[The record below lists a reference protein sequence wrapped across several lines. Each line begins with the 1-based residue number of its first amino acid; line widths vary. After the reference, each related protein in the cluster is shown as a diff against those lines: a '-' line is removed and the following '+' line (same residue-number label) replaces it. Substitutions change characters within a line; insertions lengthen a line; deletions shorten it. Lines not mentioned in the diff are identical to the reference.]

1 MLFWGQ
7 PVEMPQVD
15 YYANWLYV
23 KDIVRAYLLA
33 VQAPRPEHI
42 IFNVGG
48 FVYRCSEVVEL
59 LKKLVPEVPGRQKD
73 IPHCS
78 IYALN
83 QNRAKEEFGYEP
95 VYTLEEA
102 VKDYIKT
109 MEELGDQYKLAW
121 SAYKVTPLL

>member
-33 VQAPRPEHI
+33 AQVPQHEHI
-42 IFNVGG
+42 IYNVGG

-59 LKKLVPEVPGRQKD
+59 LKKIVPDVLIRQHV

-78 IYALN
+78 IYALF
-83 QNRAKEEFGYEP
+83 Q
-95 VYTLEEA
+95 
-102 VKDYIKT
+102 
-109 MEELGDQYKLAW
+109 
-121 SAYKVTPLL
+121 